1 MNKTFL
7 ALSVNVLMIG
17 GVYAADDVAA
27 ASSQEKSAEQATATQ
42 SSEAPAQGVFTES
55 NSTAAAEATASTPAP
70 AVSSNSA
77 AEALQKQEGDATQ
90 ESNLQEVFTSNERQ
104 YSLIKRGEI
113 SSYYDIDYTYYR
125 DTRLDLAIEDGTVK
139 SASS

>member
-42 SSEAPAQGVFTES
+42 SSEAPLRECV
-55 NSTAAAEATASTPAP
+55 
-70 AVSSNSA
+70 
-77 AEALQKQEGDATQ
+77 
-90 ESNLQEVFTSNERQ
+90 
-104 YSLIKRGEI
+104 
-113 SSYYDIDYTYYR
+113 YR
-125 DTRLDLAIEDGTVK
+125 VE
-139 SASS
+139 